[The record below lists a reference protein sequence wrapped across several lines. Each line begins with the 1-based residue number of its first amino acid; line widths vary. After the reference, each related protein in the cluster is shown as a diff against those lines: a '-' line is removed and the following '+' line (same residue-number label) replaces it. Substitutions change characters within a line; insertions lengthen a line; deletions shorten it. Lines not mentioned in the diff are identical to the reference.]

1 VNVLQHNSEI
11 GRVVYSKAGRDA
23 GRYYIIASVLNEEY
37 VYICDGDLRKIESP
51 KKKKV
56 KHLSLTDR
64 YIDEVR
70 SNILSGLKVSNSQI
84 KKFLQ
89 SEDINKEV

>member
-1 VNVLQHNSEI
+1 VNVLQYNAQI

-23 GRYYIIASVLNEEY
+23 ERYYIIISVLNEEY
-37 VYICDGDLRKIESP
+37 VYICDGDLRKIDNP

-56 KHLSLTDR
+56 KHLVFTDI
-64 YIDEVR
+64 YTDEIR
-70 SNILSGLKVSNSQI
+70 NSIFSGIKVSNSQI

>member
-1 VNVLQHNSEI
+1 MNVLQDNSEI

-23 GRYYIIASVLNEEY
+23 GRYYIIVSVLNEEY
-37 VYICDGDLRKIESP
+37 VYICDGSLRKIESP

-56 KHLSLTDR
+56 KHLNLTDK
-64 YIDEVR
+64 YTDEIR
-70 SNILSGLKVSNSQI
+70 NNIFSGLKVSNSQI